1 MEQTTKTGFAGNSIL
16 EIVKHDMGDRVRME
30 LHYNTDKVLNPELKA
45 VALEVFA
52 QNNANYINHYVSEHK
67 HFPTKEDVPELVHE
81 TRRKTREDIKKVV
94 ETAMHNFIVDCLKD
108 EDFISQTLD
117 RARDILTEEI
127 R

>member
-16 EIVKHDMGDRVRME
+16 EIVKHDIGDRVRME
-30 LHYNTDKVLNPELKA
+30 LHYNTDNVLNPEMKA
-45 VALEVFA
+45 VALEIFA
-52 QNNANYINHYVSEHK
+52 QNNANYINQYVSKNHT
-67 HFPTKEDVPELVHE
+67 FPKSEDVPELVRE
-81 TRRKTREDIKKVV
+81 TRRKTREDIKEVV

-108 EDFISQTLD
+108 EDFISQALD